1 MLLRLASLSFAL
13 LLSLAAASA
22 QTPIPS
28 DSRLKS
34 VVAKKTVRI
43 AYRAD
48 ARPFSSVI
56 ENEPAGYTIDLCKLV
71 VKSIE
76 QQFKLQ
82 NLKIEW
88 VPVGVDTRFSAVAN
102 GKADMECGSSTVT
115 LGRMKEVDFSVFV
128 FAETTGVLVAHAS
141 NIHAFAE
148 MSGKKIAV
156 VSGTTNERVVAEQV
170 RARQLDTILVSVK
183 DRDEGIAALEA
194 GKVDAFAS
202 DKLLLAGAQFK
213 HPEALD
219 MLPDDLSIEPYAI
232 VLPRGDWAFR
242 LAVNTGLAKIFRD
255 GRTAQQIFEKWF
267 FGARPGPLLGSVYA
281 LGRLPD

>member
-82 NLKIEW
+82 DLKIEW

-128 FAETTGVLVAHAS
+128 FAETTGVLVARAS

-170 RARQLDTILVSVK
+170 RARQLDTILVSV
-183 DRDEGIAALEA
+183 
-194 GKVDAFAS
+194 
-202 DKLLLAGAQFK
+202 
-213 HPEALD
+213 
-219 MLPDDLSIEPYAI
+219 
-232 VLPRGDWAFR
+232 
-242 LAVNTGLAKIFRD
+242 
-255 GRTAQQIFEKWF
+255 
-267 FGARPGPLLGSVYA
+267 
-281 LGRLPD
+281 